1 MWAITKK
8 RLRIFTRSK
17 MLETAKIYGII
28 LSRGDSGAPLMT
40 IVDDNGVLLGMV
52 VVMVAAGKKTG
63 DPNTSP

>member
-1 MWAITKK
+1 
-8 RLRIFTRSK
+8 
-17 MLETAKIYGII
+17 MLKTAKIYGII